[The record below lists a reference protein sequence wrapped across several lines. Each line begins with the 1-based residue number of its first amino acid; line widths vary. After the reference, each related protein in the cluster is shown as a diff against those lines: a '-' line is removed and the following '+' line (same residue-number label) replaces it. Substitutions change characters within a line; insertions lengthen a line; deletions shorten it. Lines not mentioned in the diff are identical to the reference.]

1 MVVELEIE
9 TRDRR
14 KCILLCIGWTTN
26 EGKGTRSC
34 RWYQEYFEFK

>member
-9 TRDRR
+9 THDRR
-14 KCILLCIGWTTN
+14 KYIFLCIGWTTN

-34 RWYQEYFEFK
+34 WWYQECFEFK